1 MLKLTYGY
9 AGDLLL
15 ADFEPQKIFMNPVS
29 GRVYHPASEK
39 VGRIGLIRSKLA
51 IEMSKSFE
59 FKNGEQNPPTHII
72 WNEEKLLLD
81 FEWVK
86 GIVIKNEFDE

>member
-51 IEMSKSFE
+51 IELSKNFE
-59 FKNGEQNPPTHII
+59 FQNGEQNPPTHIV

-86 GIVIKNEFDE
+86 GIVIKHEFDE